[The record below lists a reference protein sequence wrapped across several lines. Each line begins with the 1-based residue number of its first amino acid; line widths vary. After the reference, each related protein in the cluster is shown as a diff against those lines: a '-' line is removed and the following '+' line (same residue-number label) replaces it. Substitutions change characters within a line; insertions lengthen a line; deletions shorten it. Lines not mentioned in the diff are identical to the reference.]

1 MVPSIPAHP
10 WPLGCTWPARSTGF
24 GSLAVLVVVFV
35 ALLLLPQSLGRV
47 DDGTLR
53 VRVLY
58 LGDASFPPNQL
69 VLQWVM
75 AEPRF
80 SLTIVP
86 CDTYFISLPVA
97 MRMTRLYL
105 PRSYAGLNAT
115 QDVVVLHNIE
125 PAIIPGK
132 VLASIQ
138 RALEEDAFGLGLIS
152 YMFWG
157 AGAGTNA
164 VEVWM
169 TLALYDA
176 FPAEI
181 DTSRDIP
188 AAMGRTYWR
197 VVRRDPILNLPD
209 LEKQPMQVFGNHGG
223 DIWPRPGSVIHAVW
237 RGRGTPVLVT
247 GDYGTGRTL
256 QLGHGWH
263 NPPDHVFQ
271 NYRYMPDLHYNQLY
285 FLADV
290 PPPEDIELA
299 HRTRELFIDVRVRKS
314 VTIATMDFVDRFGA
328 RLDEVEEELSE
339 LDPMVREAERS
350 YLSGDLQAAGEVL
363 EEVME
368 SYPAIEESLTR
379 LKERTMTWIYVSEWV
394 VIVSTAMVCGT
405 LVWGLMVRRRL
416 YRAVATTRLGQKM
429 GE

>member
-1 MVPSIPAHP
+1 MVLSKDVDS
-10 WPLGCTWPARSTGF
+10 WPPGLRWPIRSTGF
-24 GSLAVLVVVFV
+24 ACLVVLIVAFA
-35 ALLLLPQSLGRV
+35 ALLLPPESLGRV
-47 DDGTLR
+47 DDETLR
-53 VRVLY
+53 ARVLY

-69 VLQWVM
+69 VLQWIM

-138 RALEEDAFGLGLIS
+138 RAVEEDAFGLGLIS

-169 TLALYDA
+169 TLAIYDA

-181 DTSRDIP
+181 DTGRDIP
-188 AAMGRTYWR
+188 AAMGRTYWT

-290 PPPEDIELA
+290 SPPEDIELA

-328 RLDEVEEELSE
+328 RLDELEDELSK

-350 YLSGDLQAAGEVL
+350 YLSGDFQAAREVL
-363 EEVME
+363 EDVME
-368 SYPAIEESLTR
+368 TYPIIEEKLAK
-379 LKERTMTWIYVSEWV
+379 LKERTMMWIYLSEWV
-394 VIVSTAMVCGT
+394 VIVSTAMMCGV

-416 YRAVATTRLGQKM
+416 YRAVATTRLARA
-429 GE
+429 EAE